1 MSMFSYEEF
10 PYPNR
15 RPVDEAWRLLTPP
28 QDYLVKANF
37 YGWGARKDLSQLRVL
52 VAGGGTGDAAVFLAE
67 QLRTLGNDQPDAVT
81 YLDLSRA
88 SRIIAEDRIAQRGL
102 KNIRFVSGKI
112 EEIAELAPGPYDYI
126 NCTGVLHHLPDPDA
140 GLAALRLVSADDVV
154 MAIMVYGRYGR
165 RPTAHMRALLNRLI
179 PSDRLPRERLAV
191 AKSVLAELPDSNPF
205 KKGDHDGFFDALLR
219 DDSELY
225 DLLLNPIERTYDVPQ
240 FYQLI
245 EGAGLKLLSFSGF
258 FLAGGTNKSFYRVDS
273 YIKNIELSRMV
284 DSMPLPAQHAL
295 AEMLHGDI
303 PLHSAYIG
311 GPTTQA
317 ALPSQLDRVPF
328 FFVPS
333 VLDLSALIDARAGQP
348 IEISDSH
355 GNAITLTGQ
364 PGLGDLIRQIDGK
377 RTVRD
382 VILAAAQTPLF
393 SGVPDPTGLASET
406 FSNVFTVFNGFDWM
420 LLDDGTEHHYRLDR
434 SRVLNGRPKDRVG
447 YGSACPRL

>member
-15 RPVDEAWRLLTPP
+15 SPIDEAWRLLTPP
-28 QDYLVKANF
+28 LDYLVKANF
-37 YGWGARKDLSQLRVL
+37 HGWEARKDLSQIRVL

-67 QLRTLGNDQPDAVT
+67 QLQTLGNDQPDAVT

-88 SRIIAEDRIAQRGL
+88 SRIIAEDRIAVRGL

-112 EEIAELAPGPYDYI
+112 EEIAELAPGPYDYV

-140 GLAALRLVSADDVV
+140 GLAALRSVGADDVV

-165 RPTAHMRALLNRLI
+165 HPTVHMRALLNRLV
-179 PSDRLPRERLAV
+179 PSERSPRERLAIT
-191 AKSVLAELPDSNPF
+191 KSVLAELPDSNPF
-205 KKGDHDGFFDALLR
+205 KKGDRDGFFDALLR

-225 DLLLNPIERTYDVPQ
+225 DLLLNPIERTYDVPE

-258 FLAGGTNKSFYRVDS
+258 FLDGGTNKNFYKVDS
-273 YIKNIELSRMV
+273 YIKNPELSRLV
-284 DSMPLPAQHAL
+284 DLMPLPAQHAL

-303 PLHSAYIG
+303 PLHSAYVG
-311 GPTTQA
+311 GPATQA
-317 ALPSQLDRVPF
+317 ASPSRLDRVPF

-333 VLDLSALIDARAGQP
+333 DVDLPALIDARAGQP
-348 IEISDSH
+348 IEISDTHS
-355 GNAITLTGQ
+355 NAITLTGQ

-382 VILAAAQTPLF
+382 VVVAAAQTPVF
-393 SGVPDPTGLASET
+393 SGAPDPTGLASET
-406 FSNVFTVFNGFDWM
+406 FRSVFTVFNGFDWM
-420 LLDDGTEHHYRLDR
+420 LLDDGTEHPYRLDR
-434 SRVLNGRPKDRVG
+434 DRVLNGRPKNHVG
-447 YGSACPRL
+447 